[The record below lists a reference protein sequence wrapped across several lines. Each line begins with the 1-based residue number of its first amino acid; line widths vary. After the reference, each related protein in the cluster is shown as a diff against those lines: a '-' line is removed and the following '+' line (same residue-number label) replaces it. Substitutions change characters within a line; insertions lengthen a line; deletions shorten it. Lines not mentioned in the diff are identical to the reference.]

1 MPLYDSSGNPRAT
14 EPTVAELIL
23 LTEKI
28 REYENLVLEANS
40 SSRHRQGC
48 PSVASNASLS
58 RSNTLVGNHVPY
70 GAGQV
75 LVGPNSSANGANG
88 CTNGGGDLRHRG
100 GSVPVP
106 NKCPYSFTS
115 YPPPPPHTHHFTGIQ
130 NKE

>member
-115 YPPPPPHTHHFTGIQ
+115 YPPPPPHTHHFTGNQ
-130 NKE
+130 NME